1 VTLTTEPPLQP
12 LLKDSLSGCKTFD
25 GQSLHQQ
32 GGHRW
37 GQSSVVES
45 LHRMHKTEGLKLR
58 TAEHTHTHTACS
70 SSAVWLGNVLHL
82 HPVKTFYCLCLFLR
96 VTGSRQTTLMYISS
110 QGGLEAI
117 QGLNA
122 MKKNQ
127 KTKNK
132 KQKKQGSKKT
142 GTKPK

>member
-1 VTLTTEPPLQP
+1 
-12 LLKDSLSGCKTFD
+12 
-25 GQSLHQQ
+25 
-32 GGHRW
+32 
-37 GQSSVVES
+37 
-45 LHRMHKTEGLKLR
+45 
-58 TAEHTHTHTACS
+58 
-70 SSAVWLGNVLHL
+70 
-82 HPVKTFYCLCLFLR
+82 
-96 VTGSRQTTLMYISS
+96 MYISS